1 MEKSNVY
8 ETEPSN
14 REDLKHTDT
23 VSSTTG
29 PDGNELPIDGTDGP
43 IGVRVDR
50 DPTNLGND
58 IPEEGDLVH
67 PSPVNQPLGK
77 MPGM

>member
-1 MEKSNVY
+1 MDDNTFGTDSN
-8 ETEPSN
+8 E
-14 REDLKHTDT
+14 REDLEHTDT
-23 VSSTTG
+23 VT
-29 PDGNELPIDGTDGP
+29 PDAGLNGIPGTSKGDAP

-50 DPTNLGND
+50 DPSNLGND
-58 IPEEGDLVH
+58 IPEEGDLTH